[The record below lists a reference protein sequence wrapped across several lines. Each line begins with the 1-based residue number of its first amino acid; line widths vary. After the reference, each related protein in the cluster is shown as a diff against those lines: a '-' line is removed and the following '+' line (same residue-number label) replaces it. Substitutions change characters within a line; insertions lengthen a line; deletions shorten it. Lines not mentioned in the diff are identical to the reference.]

1 MPVVLNELLG
11 RPLLK
16 IYQDTDCFNFSLDS
30 ILLANFVTIP
40 KNTKM
45 IVDLGTGNAPIPLY
59 LSLRTKSL
67 IYGVEIQ
74 KYSYELALKSVKIN
88 LKEEQIKLIN
98 QDLKGVSQSLGL
110 HKANVVVSNPPFFK
124 LGEAHQNPDMR
135 KNIARHEIMASLDD
149 IVKEAAALLNSNGIF
164 AMVHRPDRLVEIIE
178 ALRRYNLEPK
188 RIRLVYPHLGDKA
201 NHLLIEA
208 VRDGKPGGLK
218 VEPPLI
224 VYGADSKWTEEVI
237 KIYNCEED

>member
-1 MPVVLNELLG
+1 MPVVINELLG

-30 ILLANFVTIP
+30 ILLANFVSIP

-88 LKEEQIKLIN
+88 SKEEQIHLIN
-98 QDLKGVSQSLGL
+98 HDLKGISKNIGL
-110 HKANVVVSNPPFFK
+110 HKVDIVVSNPPFFK
-124 LGEAHQNPDMR
+124 VGEAHQNPDMR

-149 IVKEAAALLNSNGIF
+149 IIKEAALLLNSNGIF
-164 AMVHRPDRLVEIIE
+164 AMVHRPDRLSEIIE
-178 ALRRYNLEPK
+178 TLRKYNLEPK
-188 RIRLVYPHLGDKA
+188 RIRLVYPHLEDKA

-208 VRDGKPGGLK
+208 VRDAKPGGLK
-218 VEPPLI
+218 VLAPLV
-224 VYGADSKWTEEVI
+224 VYGNDNKWTEEVI